1 MADHETESTKD
12 VLMDALT
19 KVSEFEGPSARDV
32 LKLVIRFE
40 AARAGLPEPNFDVFP
55 PSDVINQVLFPDR
68 D

>member
-1 MADHETESTKD
+1 MADHETETTKD

-32 LKLVIRFE
+32 LKLLIRFE
-40 AARAGLPEPNFDVFP
+40 AARAGLPAPNFDVYP